1 MSEWKILYVII
12 DMTWTQGGKK
22 TSAKLN
28 GFLIIRG
35 PVQDVVGVI
44 LFLWV
49 GIVKSGKR
57 GENTVFVGWDNI

>member
-1 MSEWKILYVII
+1 MNSR
-12 DMTWTQGGKK
+12 GKK

-57 GENTVFVGWDNI
+57 GENTVFVG